1 MIHNIGNSSEHQH
14 GSHSNSVFDNPE
26 IFVEKFDAPS
36 RDEWQKP
43 DEVIK
48 SFNLRDDSVVVDIG
62 AGTGYFAVRIA
73 PHVPNGRVIC
83 FDQSTQM
90 VSYIKDRVSKLGLNN
105 VEAHTTNADG
115 GLELEE
121 QADLIFSVDV
131 YHHLQDRIGDF
142 AKVSQYIKPEGV
154 LVVIDRTE
162 EKVEGQPTGHR
173 VSPETVKEEMK
184 EAGFEIV
191 EELDFLLPV
200 QYYLAFK
207 RIA

>member
-1 MIHNIGNSSEHQH
+1 MINNIGNSSGHQH
-14 GSHSNSVFDNPE
+14 VGHSNSVFDNPE
-26 IFVEKFDAPS
+26 IFVEKFDDPA
-36 RDEWQKP
+36 RDKWQKL
-43 DEVIK
+43 DEVIP
-48 SFNLRDDSVVVDIG
+48 SFSLRDDAVVVDIG

-73 PHVPNGRVIC
+73 PHIQKGKVIC

-105 VEAHTTNADG
+105 VEAHTTNANGD
-115 GLELEE
+115 LELEE
-121 QADLIFSVDV
+121 QSDLIFSVDV
-131 YHHLQDRIGDF
+131 YHHLQDRIGYF
-142 AKVSQYIKPEGV
+142 TKVSKHLKPGGV

-173 VSPETVKEEMK
+173 VSPEKVKEEMK

-191 EELDFLLPV
+191 EDLDFLLPV
-200 QYYLAFK
+200 QYYLTFK